1 VLDRQ
6 TSPTPKV
13 PWTSLTILFLTY
25 ATFGWLLHDWT
36 NNRQVWLLVALGS
49 IVLGGIVTYPSRT
62 VSIGFAGF
70 FKTDTRALIL
80 IVIGSILA
88 VALLT
93 WLQFFVDAVV
103 LCAAGLLASLD
114 LKTRDWSN
122 VVSLI
127 IIIGWQLLGISAGLY
142 AHYLYMH
149 PLTNL
154 PVFFYIDYWF
164 QLLDRLQL

>member
-1 VLDRQ
+1 VPDRQ
-6 TSPTPKV
+6 TSSTPKH
-13 PWTSLTILFLTY
+13 PWTSLAILFLTY

-36 NNRQVWLLVALGS
+36 NDRQVWLLVALGA
-49 IVLGGIVTYPSRT
+49 ILLGGIVTYPSRS
-62 VSIGFAGF
+62 VSLGFGRF

-80 IVIGSILA
+80 VIAASILS

-103 LCAAGLLASLD
+103 LCSAGLLASLD
-114 LKTRDWSN
+114 LKTRGWSN
-122 VVSLI
+122 AISLI
-127 IIIGWQLLGISAGLY
+127 VIIGWQLFGLSAGLY

-154 PVFFYIDYWF
+154 PVFFYTDYWF
-164 QLLDRLQL
+164 QMLDRLNL

>member
-1 VLDRQ
+1 MLDRQ

-13 PWTSLTILFLTY
+13 PWTALAILFLTY

-36 NNRQVWLLVALGS
+36 NNRQVWLLVAFGTV
-49 IVLGGIVTYPSRT
+49 VLGGIVTYPSR
-62 VSIGFAGF
+62 SISLGFGRF

-80 IVIGSILA
+80 IVASSILT

-103 LCAAGLLASLD
+103 LCAAGLLVSLD
-114 LKTRDWSN
+114 LKTRGWSDF
-122 VVSLI
+122 VSLI
-127 IIIGWQLLGISAGLY
+127 LIVGWQLFGISAGLY
-142 AHYLYMH
+142 AHYLYVH

-154 PVFFYIDYWF
+154 PVFFYVEYWF
-164 QLLDRLQL
+164 QLLDRLPL

>member
-1 VLDRQ
+1 VLNRQ

-13 PWTSLTILFLTY
+13 PWTALAILFLTY

-36 NNRQVWLLVALGS
+36 SNRQVWLLVAFGS
-49 IVLGGIVTYPSRT
+49 TVLGGIITYPSRS
-62 VSIGFAGF
+62 VAFSFGRF

-80 IVIGSILA
+80 IIFSSVLT

-103 LCAAGLLASLD
+103 LCAAGLLVSLE
-114 LKTRDWSN
+114 LKTRGWSD

-142 AHYLYMH
+142 AHYLYVH

-154 PVFFYIDYWF
+154 PVFFYFDYWF
-164 QLLDRLQL
+164 QLLDRLHL

>member
-6 TSPTPKV
+6 ISPTPKV
-13 PWTSLTILFLTY
+13 PWIALVILFLTY

-36 NNRQVWLLVALGS
+36 TNRQVWLLVALGS
-49 IVLGGIVTYPSRT
+49 IVLGGIVTYPSRS
-62 VSIGFAGF
+62 VALGFGRF

-80 IVIGSILA
+80 IVATSILT

-93 WLQFFVDAVV
+93 WLQFFVDTVV
-103 LCAAGLLASLD
+103 LCGAGLLVSLE
-114 LKTRDWSN
+114 LKTRGWSDLM
-122 VVSLI
+122 SLML
-127 IIIGWQLLGISAGLY
+127 IIGWQLLGISTGLY

-149 PLTNL
+149 PMNNL
-154 PVFFYIDYWF
+154 PTFFYIEYWF